1 MNMKEIEI
9 RCELTEAEYKR
20 LQTQFFENNGE
31 AKEQKDTYYC
41 AKAYYENGNTEE
53 CPYVVRT
60 RKSSKGTYLT
70 YKSFVNG
77 GKSWIEEE
85 TKVDNLD
92 AVEKILN
99 YLDQRAYLS
108 ISKTRYTRNVECIE
122 INLDQIEK
130 LGYFVELEI
139 MGEDIEKGKEQLAEY
154 AKKTLGLEVLRIID
168 KGYVQLMEECQNGIK
183 GVL

>member
-1 MNMKEIEI
+1 MKEIEI
-9 RCELTEAEYKR
+9 RCKLTEEEYER
-20 LQTQFFENNGE
+20 LLTHFFENNGE

-41 AKAYYENGNTEE
+41 AKAYYENGNTAE
-53 CPYVVRT
+53 CPYIVRT
-60 RKSSKGTYLT
+60 RKSPKGEYLT
-70 YKSFVNG
+70 YKSFVDG
-77 GKSWIEEE
+77 GMSWIEEE
-85 TKVDNLD
+85 TKVDNLN
-92 AVEKILN
+92 AVEKILK

-108 ISKTRYTRNVECIE
+108 INKIRYTRKVNSIE

-168 KGYVQLMEECQNGIK
+168 KGYVQLMEEYKNGIK